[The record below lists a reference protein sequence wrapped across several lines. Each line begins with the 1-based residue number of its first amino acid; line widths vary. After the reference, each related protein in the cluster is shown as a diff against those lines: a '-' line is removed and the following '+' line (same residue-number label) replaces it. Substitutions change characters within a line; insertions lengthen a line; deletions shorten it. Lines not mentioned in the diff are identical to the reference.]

1 MNPKIHKS
9 KFPFKLEY
17 WKTTNIVYKTREQ
30 KKKKTSN
37 VTNGMSSLTFI
48 YTSQVKKT
56 KPKQILIN
64 EFEKGK
70 QVQNYNLFWYSEN
83 FASMQPSLRQ
93 LKDQKDE

>member
-1 MNPKIHKS
+1 
-9 KFPFKLEY
+9 
-17 WKTTNIVYKTREQ
+17 
-30 KKKKTSN
+30 
-37 VTNGMSSLTFI
+37 MSSLTFI